1 MLKCSRVSSFIS
13 LTSVLPV
20 NLQHNW
26 LHFEVCWSRV
36 CACARVCVCVHLCA
50 CVFAFCFCPPDC
62 CCHFRSWGLSLA
74 LCARVCARV
83 CVCTCV
89 HVFLPSA
96 SAHLTV
102 AVISVLGVW
111 VWPCVRVC
119 VRVCVC
125 APVYMCF
132 CLPLLP
138 TWLWLSFPFL
148 GFESGYLW
156 QGLFFFMQ
164 DFIWIRHLFS
174 LCLCLCLNFNFDS
187 SLL

>member
-1 MLKCSRVSSFIS
+1 MRQRMWLDSLEGMLKCSRVSSFIS

-102 AVISVLGVW
+102 AVISILGVW
-111 VWPCVRVC
+111 VWISV
-119 VRVCVC
+119 
-125 APVYMCF
+125 AGSLLFHAGFYMNPSSIF
-132 CLPLLP
+132 TLSLPLLKFQ
-138 TWLWLSFPFL
+138 LW
-148 GFESGYLW
+148 
-156 QGLFFFMQ
+156 
-164 DFIWIRHLFS
+164 
-174 LCLCLCLNFNFDS
+174 
-187 SLL
+187 